1 MRRWQLCVPDT
12 ALVRT
17 AFRLSLEQK
26 HAVHDV
32 PLGPPKNAHQGLAA
46 GLCGLSGRR
55 QGGHGGELCW
65 WRVVGENWGGTTEP
79 VREQPLCVLQREKPP
94 AFHH

>member
-46 GLCGLSGRR
+46 RLCGLSGRR
-55 QGGHGGELCW
+55 QGGHGGERCW
-65 WRVVGENWGGTTEP
+65 WRVVGEN
-79 VREQPLCVLQREKPP
+79 
-94 AFHH
+94 